1 MKYLLISLCVV
12 AAIFLILLAVSLY
25 VFQDTFVRDR
35 ASKLRAPKKKNSTAS
50 RFMKD
55 IDWESIGKIVD
66 DARERIKALPHFDAH
81 VKSYDGLDLF
91 GQVFELEGAERTI
104 IAFHG
109 YKSNRFGDFAS
120 AFFYYRSRGF
130 NIVMVDQR
138 SHGES
143 EGKYI
148 TFGVKERYDCLKWI
162 EYVNSLSWK
171 KQKIYITGIS
181 MGASTVEM
189 ASELDLPENVC
200 GIIGDCGFSTPYD
213 IVENVGRRMVNIPLG
228 FVLLFVDMWCRL
240 IAGFSLHGASV
251 PKALSKNTKIP
262 LLLIHGEE
270 DGFVPHSMGVENYNA
285 CAAPKMML
293 SVKGA
298 DHGVS
303 YLVSTEEY
311 KKTLDD
317 FIALSDKVY
326 ESKKEP
332 K

>member
-1 MKYLLISLCVV
+1 MKYLLIALCVI
-12 AAIFLILLAVSLY
+12 AAIFLILLAVSFY
-25 VFQDTFVRDR
+25 VFHDTFVRDR
-35 ASKLRAPKKKNSTAS
+35 TSKFLAPRKKKSTAS
-50 RFMKD
+50 KFMKD

-66 DARERIKALPHFDAH
+66 DAKERIKATPHFDAH

-91 GQVFELEGAERTI
+91 GQVFEQEGAERTI

-109 YKSNRFGDFAS
+109 YRSNRFGDFAS

-138 SHGES
+138 SHGDS

-148 TFGVKERYDCLKWI
+148 TFGVKERYDCKKWI
-162 EYVNSLSWK
+162 EYVNSLPWK
-171 KQKIYITGIS
+171 KQKIYITGVS
-181 MGASTVEM
+181 MGAATVEM
-189 ASELDLPENVC
+189 ASGLDLPDNVC
-200 GIIGDCGFSTPYD
+200 GVIGDCGFSTPYD
-213 IVENVGRRMVNIPLG
+213 IVENVGRRMVNMPIG

-251 PKALSKNTKIP
+251 PKALSNTKIP

-270 DGFVPHSMGVENYNA
+270 DGFVPHYMGVENYNA
-285 CAAPKMML
+285 CASPKMML

-311 KKTLDD
+311 QKTLDD
-317 FIALSDKVY
+317 FIALTDNLY
-326 ESKKEP
+326 NKKEP
-332 K
+332 N